1 MDLKATTAGPAVR
14 AGRAAS
20 VIGVAS
26 GIGAPDRRC
35 GEGPPRLI
43 AGGLLERLTARG
55 ADVVF
60 QAILRPHY
68 LTLYRAISDLSIRLA
83 REVSA
88 VLESGRFPVI
98 LGGDHSCAIGTWSGV
113 SSAMA
118 PRGHLGLVWIDAH
131 MDSHTRATSWTGMPH
146 GMPLAALLGYG
157 EARTLSAQV
166 ASTVTEGTLDPRHVC
181 LVGIRS
187 YEPAE
192 AELLDRLGVRVFEQR
207 QVDALGIERVLGEA
221 VAIAR
226 TGTSGYGISLDL
238 DAVDPQEAPGVGT
251 AVAGGIAARP
261 LTSALAACCGD
272 ESLVA
277 LEIVEYNPHRD
288 RHGRTARLV
297 ENLVAAVLAP
307 ATNDSRD

>member
-1 MDLKATTAGPAVR
+1 VDQKATSAGPAVK

-60 QAILRPHY
+60 QAVLRPHY

-83 REVSA
+83 REVSV
-88 VLESGRFPVI
+88 VLESGRFPVV

-113 SSAMA
+113 SSALA
-118 PRGHLGLVWIDAH
+118 RRGPLGLVWIDAH

-157 EARTLSAQV
+157 EAKALSAQV
-166 ASTVTEGTLDPRHVC
+166 ASTVIEGHLDPRHVS

-187 YEPAE
+187 HEPAE
-192 AELLDRLGVRVFEQR
+192 AELLDRLGVKVFDQS
-207 QVDALGIERVLGEA
+207 QVNARGIEAVLGEA

-226 TGTSGYGISLDL
+226 TATSGYGISLDL
-238 DAVDPQEAPGVGT
+238 DAVDPQEAPGVGSP
-251 AVAGGIAARP
+251 VAGGIPARA
-261 LTSALAACCGD
+261 LTAALAACCGD
-272 ESLVA
+272 ETLVA
-277 LEIVEYNPHRD
+277 LEIVEYNPYRD
-288 RHGRTARLV
+288 RDGRTARLV
-297 ENLVAAVLAP
+297 ENLMAAVLSGAP
-307 ATNDSRD
+307 DA

>member
-1 MDLKATTAGPAVR
+1 VDLKATTAGPAVR
-14 AGRAAS
+14 TSRAAS

-55 ADVVF
+55 ADVVI

-83 REVSA
+83 REVA
-88 VLESGRFPVI
+88 LVLESGRFPLV

-113 SSAMA
+113 ASALA
-118 PRGHLGLVWIDAH
+118 RRGSLGLVWIDAH
-131 MDSHTRATSWTGMPH
+131 MDSHTRATSWSGMPH

-157 EARTLSAQV
+157 EAKAVTAQV
-166 ASTVTEGTLDPRHVC
+166 ASTVTEGTLDPRHVS

-192 AELLDRLGVRVFEQR
+192 AELLDRLGVRIFDQR
-207 QVDALGIERVLGEA
+207 QVDARGIESVLDEA
-221 VAIAR
+221 VAVAR
-226 TGTSGYGISLDL
+226 TATGGYGISLDL

-251 AVAGGIAARP
+251 AVAGGVPARP
-261 LTSALAACCGD
+261 LTAALAACCGD
-272 ESLVA
+272 ESLAA

-288 RHGRTARLV
+288 RHGRTAQLV
-297 ENLVAAVLAP
+297 ENLMAAVLTP
-307 ATNDSRD
+307 TDD

>member
-1 MDLKATTAGPAVR
+1 VDLKATTAGPAAR

-68 LTLYRAISDLSIRLA
+68 LTLYRAVSDLSLRLA

-88 VLESGRFPVI
+88 VLESGRFPLV

-113 SSAMA
+113 ASALA
-118 PRGHLGLVWIDAH
+118 ARGPLGLVWIDAH

-157 EARTLSAQV
+157 EAKAVSAQV
-166 ASTVTEGTLDPRHVC
+166 ASTVTEGHLDPRHVS

-187 YEPAE
+187 YEPEE
-192 AELLDRLGVRVFEQR
+192 AALLDRLGVRVFEQR
-207 QVDALGIERVLGEA
+207 QVDARGMHTVLGEA

-226 TGTSGYGISLDL
+226 AETSGYGISLDL
-238 DAVDPQEAPGVGT
+238 DALDPHEAPGVGT
-251 AVAGGIAARP
+251 PVAGGIPAGP
-261 LTSALAACCGD
+261 LTAALAACCGD
-272 ESLVA
+272 EKLVA

-297 ENLVAAVLAP
+297 ENLIAAVLNP
-307 ATNDSRD
+307 VTGSNR

>member
-1 MDLKATTAGPAVR
+1 M
-14 AGRAAS
+14 S
-20 VIGVAS
+20 
-26 GIGAPDRRC
+26 
-35 GEGPPRLI
+35 
-43 AGGLLERLTARG
+43 GGLLERLTARG

-83 REVSA
+83 REVTA
-88 VLESGRFPVI
+88 VLESGRFPLV

-113 SSAMA
+113 ASALA

-131 MDSHTRATSWTGMPH
+131 MDSHTRATSWSGMPH

-157 EARTLSAQV
+157 EAKALSAQ
-166 ASTVTEGTLDPRHVC
+166 AGSTVTEGTLDPRHVA

-192 AELLDRLGVRVFEQR
+192 AELLERLGVRVIEQR
-207 QVDALGIERVLGEA
+207 EVDARGIGSVLAEA

-226 TGTSGYGISLDL
+226 TGTAGYGISLDL

-251 AVAGGIAARP
+251 AVAGGIPGPP
-261 LTSALAACCGD
+261 LTAALARCCGD
-272 ESLVA
+272 EHLGAV
-277 LEIVEYNPHRD
+277 EIVEYNPHRD

-297 ENLVAAVLAP
+297 ENLMAAVLVG
-307 ATNDSRD
+307 RD